1 MKKKNNLIR
10 ILAISVIFLFI
21 DVSVSSAAFI
31 DTESTLINKE
41 NEKNCI
47 DKIIDKTSIGKSELK
62 ILRSY
67 QMWRG
72 EEDVRIF
79 FEIKNI
85 GSEIFDGNIDSS
97 IEMSP
102 FSNSSKIIAH
112 ATGFG
117 HRIINPGEK
126 DNAPSYLGF
135 DIRDM
140 NSGIFYVRCYINPT
154 GDDDTIYGNKMTEIV
169 LILFPPYIYFSFFRH
184 YK

>member
-1 MKKKNNLIR
+1 LKKKILLIK
-10 ILAISVIFLFI
+10 ILTICIIFFFV
-21 DVSVSSAAFI
+21 DVSISSGVSI
-31 DTESTLINKE
+31 DKESKIIKKE
-41 NEKNCI
+41 NENYCI
-47 DKIIDKTSIGKSELK
+47 DKIVDKTSIGKSELK

-67 QMWRG
+67 QIWRG

-117 HRIINPGEK
+117 HSIINPGEK

-154 GDDDTIYGNKMTEIV
+154 GDDDTTFGNKMTELV
-169 LILFPPYIYFSFFRH
+169 LIFFPPYIYFPFFRF